1 MLSWMVMWHVS
12 LSVIII
18 PFGIMIH
25 KKLYRNIKNEEH
37 LEKGKVI
44 QRIIK
49 TYSIIQCFLWPLC
62 LILSTPFLD
71 NNILNKFTSEQE
83 FYLIQISRFIS
94 TFLRHYAGFHSLIL
108 ALCRYVFIVF
118 DTKAEK
124 IGIKKLRSFF
134 INCSMEL
141 PLLIT
146 ICEFLFFPARD
157 WISHFRVFNE
167 TFQNVTNQDLDLA
180 QDSVN
185 PNFEENVFYRAIQRY
200 IPLLPI
206 NIIKCVIIIIATIIY
221 SNVAEGLLYGHIF
234 FLMKR

>member
-1 MLSWMVMWHVS
+1 MLSWMVIWHIC
-12 LSVIII
+12 LSVLII
-18 PFGIMIH
+18 PLGIMIH
-25 KKLYRNIKNEEH
+25 RKLYKNIKNEEH

-71 NNILNKFTSEQE
+71 NNILNKFTPEQE

-94 TFLRHYAGFHSLIL
+94 TFLRHYAGFHSLIV

-118 DTKAEK
+118 NEKAEK

-134 INCSMEL
+134 INCSIEL
-141 PLLIT
+141 PLFIT
-146 ICEFLFFPARD
+146 ICEFLFYPAKD
-157 WISHFRVFNE
+157 WISNFRFSNE
-167 TFQNVTNQDLDLA
+167 TFQNVTNEDLASA
-180 QDSVN
+180 QDSMN
-185 PNFEENVFYRAIQRY
+185 LNFEENAFYRTIPRY

-206 NIIKCVIIIIATIIY
+206 IIIKCVLIIIWAIIY

>member
-1 MLSWMVMWHVS
+1 MLMCHIS

-18 PFGIMIH
+18 PLGIKIH

-49 TYSIIQCFLWPLC
+49 TYSIVQCFLWPLC

-71 NNILNKFTSEQE
+71 HNILNNFTSEQK

-94 TFLRHYAGFHSLIL
+94 TFLRHYAGFHSLIV

-118 DTKAEK
+118 DAKADK

-134 INCSMEL
+134 INCSIEL
-141 PLLIT
+141 PLFIT
-146 ICEFLFFPARD
+146 ICEFLFYPAKD
-157 WISHFRVFNE
+157 WISNFRFSNE
-167 TFQNVTNQDLDLA
+167 AFQNVTNQDLELA
-180 QDSVN
+180 QDSIN
-185 PNFEENVFYRAIQRY
+185 LNFEENVFYRTIQRY

-206 NIIKCVIIIIATIIY
+206 SIIKFVLIIMWAIIY

-234 FLMKR
+234 FRMKR